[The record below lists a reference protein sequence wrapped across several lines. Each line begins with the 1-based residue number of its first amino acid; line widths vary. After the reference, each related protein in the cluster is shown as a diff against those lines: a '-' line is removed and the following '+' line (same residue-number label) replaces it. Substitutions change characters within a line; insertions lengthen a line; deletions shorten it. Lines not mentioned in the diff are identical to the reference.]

1 MFLNKN
7 KLVKNFYWSI
17 LKILFEETL
26 KHNFFYL
33 IFCIYNNKKLPPLF
47 KTFSNPNF
55 VNIKNDLSQN
65 IYFKTVSVSGWRRNS
80 EFRNRRF
87 EDDLHKFQRINRIIR
102 KQPEVQSSLHINQVN
117 TTIHHHLTKLL
128 C

>member
-7 KLVKNFYWSI
+7 KLVKIFYWNI
-17 LKILFEETL
+17 LKILFEEIL
-26 KHNFFYL
+26 KLKFFKL

-55 VNIKNDLSQN
+55 VNIKNDLPQN
-65 IYFKTVSVSGWRRNS
+65 IYFVTVSVSGWRRNS
-80 EFRNRRF
+80 EFRNRWF

-117 TTIHHHLTKLL
+117 TTRHHQLTKLL